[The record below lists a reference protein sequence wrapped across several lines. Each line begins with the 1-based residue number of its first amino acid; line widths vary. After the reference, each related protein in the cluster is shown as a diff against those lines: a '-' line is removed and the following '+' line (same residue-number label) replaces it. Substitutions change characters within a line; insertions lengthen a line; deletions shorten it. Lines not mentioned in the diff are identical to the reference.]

1 MAEDV
6 AEDVAVDVILNFHG
20 VGTPGRALEPG
31 EAPYWIEADRFEEI
45 VRLIRAAPRR
55 VGITFDDGNA
65 SDLEI
70 CAPIL
75 ARNGLAARFF
85 VLAGRLGTAGSL
97 AAADLRRLQEMGFE
111 IGSHGHDHVDW
122 RRLDGAD
129 GPGEAHE
136 LVTARETIA
145 AACGRPV
152 DQAAI
157 PFGSYDRGVLA
168 RLRRHGYA
176 SAHTSDGGD
185 AGAGTAGHGFVVPRN
200 SVRAD
205 MSLDGIRDIL
215 AGRESPARQLRR
227 RAAMLRKR
235 LF

>member
-1 MAEDV
+1 MDL
-6 AEDVAVDVILNFHG
+6 DVILNFHG
-20 VGTPGRALEPG
+20 VGSPRRTLEPG
-31 EAPYWIEADRFEEI
+31 EGPYWIEADRFEEI

-55 VGITFDDGNA
+55 AGITFDDGNA

-70 CAPIL
+70 CAPVL
-75 ARNGLAARFF
+75 ARQGLTARIF
-85 VLAGRLGTAGSL
+85 VLAGRLGAEGSL
-97 AAADLRRLQEMGFE
+97 SAGNLGTLQEMGFE

-122 RRLDGAD
+122 RRLDAA
-129 GPGEAHE
+129 GEGRE

-145 AACGRPV
+145 AACRRPV
-152 DQAAI
+152 REAAI
-157 PFGSYDRGVLA
+157 PFGLYDRGVLG

-176 SAHTSDGGD
+176 RIFTSDGLD
-185 AGAGTAGHGFVVPRN
+185 AGDGFLVPRH

-205 MSLDGIRDIL
+205 MTLERIRDIL
-215 AGRESPARQLRR
+215 AGRELARRRLRR